1 MPNSLANALQS
12 NRDLASL
19 LRSSITWVVIG
30 LIVGAILGLAVSQV
44 MQARWTAKMT
54 VQIGQ
59 ISTWDSKGVTSRV
72 IENQLTASDRY
83 NLPSFRLSVLR
94 ALGLPDPD
102 VGNRAANLVFDSL
115 RATAAKSPDLV
126 NVQVSAYSRE
136 AASAALVT
144 AMKAFSAEH
153 QKQYETAVNGM
164 KHDLEEAEAKL
175 VAAERDYQLAN
186 QALKAGMAAGSAT
199 SGQMHNVLVTN
210 MATLINAQI
219 LELRQ
224 RIGGYRE
231 ALEPLRTYPSRI
243 VGAIY
248 APVSPS
254 TPGVFT
260 LTAIGA
266 VLGMLAAM
274 ACALLRTSN
283 STAA

>member
-1 MPNSLANALQS
+1 MPNSLANTPQS

-19 LRSSITWVVIG
+19 LRSSITLLVIG
-30 LIVGAILGLAVSQV
+30 IIAGAVLGLALSHI

-59 ISTWDSKGVTSRV
+59 ISTWDSRGGVTSRL

-102 VGNRAANLVFDSL
+102 ASNRAANLVFDSL
-115 RATAAKSPDLV
+115 RAAAAKSPDLV

-136 AASAALVT
+136 AASAALIT
-144 AMKAFSAEH
+144 SMKAFSAEH
-153 QKQYETAVNGM
+153 QKQYEAAVRGM
-164 KHDLEEAEAKL
+164 TRDLEEADAKL
-175 VAAERDYQLAN
+175 AAAERDYHVVN
-186 QALKAGMAAGSAT
+186 QVLKTGMAAGGAA
-199 SGQMHNVLVTN
+199 SGDTRNVLVTN

-219 LELRQ
+219 LELNQ
-224 RIGGYRE
+224 RIRGYRE
-231 ALEPLRTYPSRI
+231 ALEPLRTYPTRI

-254 TPGVFT
+254 TPGALALAV
-260 LTAIGA
+260 IGGA
-266 VLGMLAAM
+266 LGMLVALT
-274 ACALLRTSN
+274 CALLRTPK
-283 STAA
+283 APA